1 MEELTFEESGHIY
14 RWNGQIVPSTTL
26 ICSILAPRW
35 PVEEYSKIKG
45 KIIHTITNFEDHNEL
60 LEESVDPLLAG
71 YLAGYRRMKLETG
84 FKVHKTELQFYN
96 RKYGYAGRVD
106 KYGELF
112 NYMGVLDVKSGAPH
126 EADTYQAPAYLFGLK
141 DNKIPCWRA
150 WDLYLKANGCYKLE
164 EVKNPTEKFLKFL
177 GGIQKWREENNG
189 NMYRI

>member
-1 MEELTFEESGHIY
+1 MLTIDDQHQYFWEGA
-14 RWNGQIVPSTTL
+14 RVPGTTEV
-26 ICSILAPRW
+26 CAVLAPRW
-35 PVEEYSKIKG
+35 NVGEYYLNKG
-45 KIIHTITNFEDHNEL
+45 GIIHLITDYEDHKEL

-71 YLAGYRRMKLETG
+71 YLAGYRNFKAVTG

-96 RKYGYAGRVD
+96 RKYAYAGRVD

-150 WDLYLKANGCYKLE
+150 WDLYLRSNGTYRLE
-164 EVKNPTEKFLKFL
+164 EVKNATHRFMEFL
-177 GGIQKWREENNG
+177 GGIKLWQQNQK
-189 NMYRI
+189 